1 MTTKANAQT
10 PRKRPSAS
18 AKPKPKPA
26 AVARAQGEETMRR
39 TIELDGVTID
49 LDLTPARNVRLMRR
63 LKRDDME
70 ALLEFFDGVFGAD
83 QLDMLEDRFGLVDV
97 EDYNE
102 FLQRA
107 MGAVSPN

>member
-10 PRKRPSAS
+10 PRRRTT
-18 AKPKPKPA
+18 PKPTA
-26 AVARAQGEETMRR
+26 GQARPKATAGDSMRR
-39 TIELDGVTID
+39 TIELDGVTIE
-49 LDLTPARNVRLMRR
+49 LDLAPARNVRLMRR
-63 LKRDDME
+63 LKREDME

-83 QLDMLEDRFGLVDV
+83 QLDMLEDRFNLVDV
-97 EDYNE
+97 EDYNA